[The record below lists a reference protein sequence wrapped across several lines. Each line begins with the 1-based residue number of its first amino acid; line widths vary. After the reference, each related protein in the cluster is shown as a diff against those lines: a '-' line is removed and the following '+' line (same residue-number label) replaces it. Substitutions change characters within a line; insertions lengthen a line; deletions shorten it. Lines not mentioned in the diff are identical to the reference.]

1 MNLEKFEEL
10 LKLNEKNFIDFKREM
25 YFTDIKKDKDKSR
38 AEFVKDIVSMW
49 NTPRET
55 DAYIVVGI
63 KNYNNENKLVGVD
76 KNDIR
81 DDADLRG
88 KFEGLVSY
96 IPSFDYDT
104 TIEFEGKNFIVI
116 TIPVATRISIVI
128 KKFCGE
134 TLKKDVLYYREG
146 SKNTEAL
153 TGSVK
158 EREIYAWFRNK
169 DTIIGSESNSYPPND
184 NLLSA
189 MEHFDSDKYFYF
201 LITSPINSTNS
212 NLNNFGLVNW
222 TFVMDFDPDGQNSG
236 ILSHCKDTL
245 EKNRSLHLVVK
256 GESPSIHSTYGTY
269 WYFASGLSGRNE
281 TLLPDKT
288 KTTWLKNYKRDFEKQ
303 IDNLLKSLG
312 NKKPIKILV
321 LIENNSISDYLRVIF
336 DSLIS
341 TFQDSLSFLIVSPE
355 KYSSLETIAPDYS
368 IDYIQMPLL
377 HLCQVF
383 ENCQHDLLNLQ
394 NNGYFIPSSSGTQ
407 ISIEDKK
414 IPWLKEELEIVH
426 LGVGTTTPVQDISN
440 KEFLRGH
447 EISWENLKY
456 QHDAERDETK
466 KLEDLV
472 LEGLKNRK
480 HLRINLYHIPGAGGT
495 TVARRILWNR
505 HKQYP
510 CVVLQSMK
518 DPLETMARLS
528 YLYEISQSSMVLLID
543 GGLISDRQSEAL
555 YEKIASS
562 HLPVI
567 MLQVLR
573 NFDLPSPNSSQKN
586 TRLLY
591 DKLSKDEKDNFY
603 HILSKEISKDKINEL
618 NQELKNNCTPFS
630 LGFITFEKE
639 YIGINNYIK
648 YRLENI
654 SKAHKQII
662 KFLSIAYYYG
672 QRGISPQWF
681 FDILDIPANRY
692 IEPEKVFNN
701 SRIVD
706 LIVCD
711 ELKRWR
717 INHFIFAEK
726 CLSYLLAPHEF
737 GKNNEH
743 IWKQNLSDIAK
754 EFISFCRGNINTSP
768 SDESLE
774 IMYRVFYFRDN
785 SELLGTEKS
794 SFSKFIEDIENG
806 KLEVFRYLT
815 EIFPDQSQFWA
826 HLGRFYKIIKHDA
839 DKALGAI
846 DHALSLNDNDN
857 LIYHMKGMAIGQKI
871 SNLIHDDKTKDKSI
885 LYQIISESEKASHCF
900 SKCRELNPV
909 DEFGYISEVQ
919 MIIKVLNYA
928 GKYYNNRP
936 IDAITSLDCPNWL
949 RESLENASYL
959 LAQVR
964 RIRQETQRNKLE
976 ISCQAEL
983 DVINQDIAIALQK
996 WNNLLERN
1004 QISPL
1009 DKVSIRRSIVYTRLK
1024 QAKHK
1029 WNDLNDKHID
1039 RIVELLEENL
1049 KQGNSDKDLRLWI
1062 NAIRVCSSP
1071 PYLERITEKISY
1083 WKNNTN
1089 SLDSVYYLYILQVLQ
1104 VLSGS
1109 QTDFV
1114 KAEANIKECHDRSRY
1129 IKNNT
1134 LSFEWLGNG
1143 DGIKQLIHQEFL
1155 GEWDKNNTFWSKTN
1169 VLKRVNG
1176 VISSIEGPAKGYIE
1190 VEGTGLKAFFVPG
1203 KDYQKGSFESKN
1215 VTCYLGFSY
1224 SGLRA
1229 WEVTS

>member
-169 DTIIGSESNSYPPND
+169 DTIIGFESNSYPPND

-466 KLEDLV
+466 KLEDWL
-472 LEGLKNRK
+472 
-480 HLRINLYHIPGAGGT
+480 LR
-495 TVARRILWNR
+495 V
-505 HKQYP
+505 
-510 CVVLQSMK
+510 
-518 DPLETMARLS
+518 
-528 YLYEISQSSMVLLID
+528 
-543 GGLISDRQSEAL
+543 
-555 YEKIASS
+555 
-562 HLPVI
+562 
-567 MLQVLR
+567 
-573 NFDLPSPNSSQKN
+573 
-586 TRLLY
+586 
-591 DKLSKDEKDNFY
+591 
-603 HILSKEISKDKINEL
+603 
-618 NQELKNNCTPFS
+618 
-630 LGFITFEKE
+630 
-639 YIGINNYIK
+639 
-648 YRLENI
+648 
-654 SKAHKQII
+654 
-662 KFLSIAYYYG
+662 
-672 QRGISPQWF
+672 
-681 FDILDIPANRY
+681 
-692 IEPEKVFNN
+692 
-701 SRIVD
+701 
-706 LIVCD
+706 
-711 ELKRWR
+711 
-717 INHFIFAEK
+717 
-726 CLSYLLAPHEF
+726 
-737 GKNNEH
+737 
-743 IWKQNLSDIAK
+743 
-754 EFISFCRGNINTSP
+754 
-768 SDESLE
+768 
-774 IMYRVFYFRDN
+774 
-785 SELLGTEKS
+785 
-794 SFSKFIEDIENG
+794 
-806 KLEVFRYLT
+806 
-815 EIFPDQSQFWA
+815 
-826 HLGRFYKIIKHDA
+826 
-839 DKALGAI
+839 
-846 DHALSLNDNDN
+846 
-857 LIYHMKGMAIGQKI
+857 
-871 SNLIHDDKTKDKSI
+871 
-885 LYQIISESEKASHCF
+885 
-900 SKCRELNPV
+900 
-909 DEFGYISEVQ
+909 
-919 MIIKVLNYA
+919 
-928 GKYYNNRP
+928 
-936 IDAITSLDCPNWL
+936 
-949 RESLENASYL
+949 
-959 LAQVR
+959 
-964 RIRQETQRNKLE
+964 
-976 ISCQAEL
+976 
-983 DVINQDIAIALQK
+983 
-996 WNNLLERN
+996 
-1004 QISPL
+1004 
-1009 DKVSIRRSIVYTRLK
+1009 
-1024 QAKHK
+1024 
-1029 WNDLNDKHID
+1029 
-1039 RIVELLEENL
+1039 
-1049 KQGNSDKDLRLWI
+1049 
-1062 NAIRVCSSP
+1062 
-1071 PYLERITEKISY
+1071 
-1083 WKNNTN
+1083 
-1089 SLDSVYYLYILQVLQ
+1089 
-1104 VLSGS
+1104 
-1109 QTDFV
+1109 
-1114 KAEANIKECHDRSRY
+1114 
-1129 IKNNT
+1129 
-1134 LSFEWLGNG
+1134 
-1143 DGIKQLIHQEFL
+1143 
-1155 GEWDKNNTFWSKTN
+1155 
-1169 VLKRVNG
+1169 
-1176 VISSIEGPAKGYIE
+1176 
-1190 VEGTGLKAFFVPG
+1190 
-1203 KDYQKGSFESKN
+1203 
-1215 VTCYLGFSY
+1215 
-1224 SGLRA
+1224 
-1229 WEVTS
+1229 